1 VNFVPP
7 TLSFR
12 VPDDVPCS
20 EGDGGTDILN
30 PLSKSVL
37 MTAHQ
42 ISVVAPLDEEGLG
55 VERTEDI
62 EKGAVSFSSSS
73 SFNCSFNYTHPSSTF

>member
-1 VNFVPP
+1 
-7 TLSFR
+7 
-12 VPDDVPCS
+12 
-20 EGDGGTDILN
+20 
-30 PLSKSVL
+30 